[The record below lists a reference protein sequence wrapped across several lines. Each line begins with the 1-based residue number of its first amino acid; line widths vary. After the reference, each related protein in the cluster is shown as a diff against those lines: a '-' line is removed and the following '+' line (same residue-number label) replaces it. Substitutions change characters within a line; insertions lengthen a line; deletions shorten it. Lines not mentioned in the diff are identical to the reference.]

1 MLVGRKEEKELLQ
14 DAYLSDES
22 KFIAVYGRRRIG
34 KTYLIREAFD
44 YNFFFSHSGLANA
57 NSKKQIQDFCLSLKE
72 QGTIIE
78 ENVNDWMVA
87 FSYLKR
93 KIMSSSEKKKVIFLD
108 ELSWMAG
115 KRSTD
120 FLTAL
125 ESFWNGWASGRKDV
139 LLIVSSSATSWLLD
153 HIIHNK
159 GGLYH
164 RLSHS
169 IHLLPFSLKE
179 CKEYCYKNELNYSD
193 LQILELY
200 MVFGGVPYYWSLLKK
215 GFSVSQNID
224 ALCFSRN
231 GELRDEFKYL
241 YSSMF
246 TKPEEYVRII
256 TSIAKKKKGLTRT
269 ELIEASKLKDSGS
282 LSKKLA
288 ELEECGFIRQ
298 YLPYAKKK
306 KESVFQLIDNFT
318 IFSLNM
324 MNPKKE
330 EEHFYQ
336 NNLQSES
343 YNAFMGLSFELVC
356 LEHIKQIKYA
366 LGISG
371 VVSRECSWVCSRDL
385 ENGIDGHQIDLL
397 IDRNDGVINMCEMK
411 YSLTSYSI
419 TNKEEENYRKRVSD
433 FIKVTNNKK
442 PIIYTMITP
451 FGIAK
456 NLHSGMTSRT
466 ITLEDLMS
474 I

>member
-1 MLVGRKEEKELLQ
+1 
-14 DAYLSDES
+14 
-22 KFIAVYGRRRIG
+22 
-34 KTYLIREAFD
+34 
-44 YNFFFSHSGLANA
+44 
-57 NSKKQIQDFCLSLKE
+57 
-72 QGTIIE
+72 
-78 ENVNDWMVA
+78 
-87 FSYLKR
+87 
-93 KIMSSSEKKKVIFLD
+93 
-108 ELSWMAG
+108 
-115 KRSTD
+115 
-120 FLTAL
+120 
-125 ESFWNGWASGRKDV
+125 
-139 LLIVSSSATSWLLD
+139 
-153 HIIHNK
+153 
-159 GGLYH
+159 
-164 RLSHS
+164 
-169 IHLLPFSLKE
+169 
-179 CKEYCYKNELNYSD
+179 
-193 LQILELY
+193 

-224 ALCFSRN
+224 VLCFYKN

-246 TKPEEYVRII
+246 TKSEEYVRII

-288 ELEECGFIRQ
+288 ELKECGFIRR

-330 EEHFYQ
+330 DKHFYQ
-336 NNLQSES
+336 NNLQSGS

-385 ENGIDGHQIDLL
+385 ENGVDGHQIDLL

-411 YSLTSYSI
+411 YSLTPYSI
-419 TNKEEENYRKRVSD
+419 TSKEEENYRKRVSD

-451 FGIAK
+451 FGIMK
-456 NLHSGMTSRT
+456 NLHSGMVVRT